1 MVDIGYIPPIRS
13 PRLSR
18 SPGKVQSKPRTG
30 HQHEKEQ
37 QDKRAELKNQANDA
51 TDEPHFDGY
60 A

>member
-18 SPGKVQSKPRTG
+18 SLGKVKSKPRTG

-37 QDKRAELKNQANDA
+37 RDKSVEAKNKAND
-51 TDEPHFDGY
+51 TVDEPHFDGY